1 MYIDLSLIAFNL
13 LPTNYQEPFKK
24 GAFDEKEALINSCLL
39 DLCKD
44 YYCTF
49 YWICVKIII
58 VPFTGFIVF
67 YIKSIVKEH
76 RCTTWD
82 IWYHKI
88 S

>member
-1 MYIDLSLIAFNL
+1 MYIDLSLIDFNL

-49 YWICVKIII
+49 YWIYRFLYEVYRERTQMHTLRYM
-58 VPFTGFIVF
+58 VP
-67 YIKSIVKEH
+67 
-76 RCTTWD
+76 
-82 IWYHKI
+82 
-88 S
+88 